1 MAVTSSSNTT
11 TKTINISTEQSQ
23 RSIKSLRQ
31 EIKELKD
38 EILNLDESS
47 QEYADTLLVLGDK
60 QHELTELNE
69 RARNVNNDFGDT
81 LKRATGTIT
90 GAIGAVQGMTAGL
103 SLLGVQMG
111 DDDKLLKNLIK
122 SATLLQG
129 AMQFEQGIKDLKNLA
144 TQIKANIGA
153 AGGLTNIFRS
163 MTAASPW
170 GAVAAGA
177 VAAAGGVALLI
188 GRLRDARTESDELKK
203 SAEEIERAYSTV
215 FYSVNEILAKNQ
227 YMTSELPQE
236 VERLKKSLSEFTKE
250 AGLTNATYTQWV
262 NNLSEADKKYGGIID
277 IVRDMLVLEQQI
289 EQHTKSTITNYE
301 EYDKQTQKFADQRS
315 ELDKKLYQQAVAYLE
330 TQKKINNTVGGRK
343 PLRVDEEEYDKKRL
357 DSLKRQLGYEI
368 ALQDSYANRTIIQER
383 NEDGTLK
390 YDKPTVKNK
399 QGKDV
404 TLKIPVELYLPDN
417 QEAKLRERERKSIE
431 EIKRILFDTSEDTT
445 SPVLKDIS
453 DVLSEVADKITI
465 YDKKVRD
472 LIVARDLFREKT
484 EAQAIQLMGE
494 ISALREENKTLDQNI
509 DAYKESDL
517 PIKEKTKLI
526 NELTLKHLENE
537 VAIAQKINQERELT
551 QKSKETVAS
560 YNNQIEAHK
569 AIIQSHK
576 DEIKESSRLIKSNTD
591 LIVAREKNIAMYK
604 SMSNGLMGLLNY
616 YKLTNDDTVQ
626 YTNNIEQNTRALNEN
641 ENAIQNQMREVE
653 NMKTVINQFNETT
666 WTNPDKNL
674 SAELSKYAT
683 MSWSELNA
691 AWSKGEETLTQL
703 LLDNSRLRE
712 QIQEDSMARR
722 LQTVQRYYDAYT
734 TTVSYSVGLLNAI
747 TANLDENDPEH
758 LEKIKGIKK
767 AIIAMETLQGMTEAF
782 MRGFSLGG
790 FALGG
795 TYAAL
800 VAATGW
806 ANWRAVDKT
815 TSRNSNTIGGA
826 SASSAATRT
835 VSSPPEIVNLNAMND
850 NITLPD
856 QRVYVTEHDITAA
869 QRRVMVVESN
879 NTI

>member
-215 FYSVNEILAKNQ
+215 FYSINEILAKNQ

-236 VERLKKSLSEFTKE
+236 IERLKKSLGEFTKE

-262 NNLSEADKKYGGIID
+262 NNLSEADKQYGEILD
-277 IVRDMLVLEQQI
+277 VVRDLLILDQQREEMRKSSISNEEYIKRTTQFAEQQ
-289 EQHTKSTITNYE
+289 
-301 EYDKQTQKFADQRS
+301 S
-315 ELDKKLYQQAVAYLE
+315 ELEKKRNQLAVAYLE
-330 TQKKINNTVGGRK
+330 TQKKTNATVGGRK
-343 PLRVDEEEYDKKRL
+343 PLRDDEEEYDKKREE
-357 DSLKRQLGYEI
+357 SLKRQLEYELK
-368 ALQDSYANRTIIQER
+368 LQESYMNRTIIQQR
-383 NEDGTLK
+383 NADGTLM

-404 TLKIPVELYLPDN
+404 TLKIPVEVYLPDN
-417 QEAKLRERERKSIE
+417 QEAKLRERERKAIE
-431 EIKRILFDTSEDTT
+431 EIRRILFDTPEDTT

-453 DVLSEVADKITI
+453 DVLSEVADKMTI
-465 YDKKVRD
+465 YEKKVRD
-472 LIVARDLFREKT
+472 LIVARDLFRDKT
-484 EAQAIQLMGE
+484 EAQAKQLMDE
-494 ISALREENKTLDQNI
+494 ISALREENKTLDQNSLK
-509 DAYKESDL
+509 YK
-517 PIKEKTKLI
+517 
-526 NELTLKHLENE
+526 ENE

-551 QKSKETVAS
+551 QKSKETVTS

-616 YKLTNDDTVQ
+616 YKLANDGTVQ

-674 SAELSKYAT
+674 SAELSKYT
-683 MSWSELNA
+683 TLSWSELNA
-691 AWSKGEETLTQL
+691 AYSKGEETLTQL
-703 LLDNSRLRE
+703 LLDNARLRE

-722 LQTVQRYYDAYT
+722 LQSVQRYYDAYT

-869 QRRVMVVESN
+869 QRRVRVVESN